1 MKGSLNQAL
10 EGETDETDACVCVC
24 PLVWLS
30 LYTTP
35 IHHSSLSPLGQ
46 LITFSCSLAHI
57 KKTSLFQTV
66 WTDFIP
72 PPPRLQHLSLSLSSV
87 DSRRPSLSQPR
98 IRQAFIG
105 FGRGQ
110 ARIHQV
116 EKRGD
121 FSNCQNDVFL
131 GRLVVNEYVN
141 SIRNWFHS
149 KETTSPP
156 KFSQQWKKH
165 QII

>member
-72 PPPRLQHLSLSLSSV
+72 PPPDSNISLCLYPLWTQGGLPRLSPGSVKLSSASAEV
-87 DSRRPSLSQPR
+87 RPGYTRWRSGVTLATARMTSSL
-98 IRQAFIG
+98 
-105 FGRGQ
+105 
-110 ARIHQV
+110 
-116 EKRGD
+116 
-121 FSNCQNDVFL
+121 DV
-131 GRLVVNEYVN
+131 
-141 SIRNWFHS
+141 
-149 KETTSPP
+149 
-156 KFSQQWKKH
+156 
-165 QII
+165 